1 MTGNVINLAARQAP
15 AVRRRAFDAASA
27 QRKERSRQLGLGE
40 VMNDPPACGYRGTI
54 HVMPA
59 EEGGFVVSHE
69 SESGN
74 SWGGIVGPFDK
85 AAVAVSVAHRLNLNE
100 YAGQSAVVA
109 WPEALAAIER
119 EAQ

>member
-1 MTGNVINLAARQAP
+1 MTGNVISLADRQTP

-27 QRKERSRQLGLGE
+27 QRKARSQQLGLGE

-74 SWGGIVGPFDK
+74 SWGGLVGPFDK
-85 AAVAVSVAHRLNLNE
+85 AAVAVSVAHRVNLNE
-100 YAGQSAVVA
+100 YAGQCAIVI
-109 WPEALAAIER
+109 WPEALAEIEKER
-119 EAQ
+119 P